1 MFDDEAVARGM
12 ANAETQRA
20 TSTSNAQVRAVAIHR
35 STGLLAQRSL
45 VTQLAE
51 KTARVTRRCSLE
63 RLTIARVANKQ
74 IQDICGQC
82 PREIPAPEKK
92 ARRVVFEITAT
103 LTSASS
109 ECAAEFVLRAYLSV
123 DA

>member
-1 MFDDEAVARGM
+1 MKHVQEDAERAMREATAKRDAAVAKAKSEMMTLEEEMR
-12 ANAETQRA
+12 
-20 TSTSNAQVRAVAIHR
+20 
-35 STGLLAQRSL
+35 L
-45 VTQLAE
+45 VEKQLAE

-82 PREIPAPEKK
+82 PREIPAPERK